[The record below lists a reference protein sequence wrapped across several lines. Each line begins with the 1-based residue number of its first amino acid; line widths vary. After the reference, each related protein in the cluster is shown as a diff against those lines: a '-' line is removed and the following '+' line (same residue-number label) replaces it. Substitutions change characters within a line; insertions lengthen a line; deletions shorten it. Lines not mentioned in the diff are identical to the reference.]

1 MSACVHKEEHV
12 PLNLKEYEV
21 WGEGE
26 LPFITNNVSELL
38 IIARSCENMSR
49 LSSQMDLTLLI

>member
-1 MSACVHKEEHV
+1 MSACVHKDEHV
-12 PLNLKEYEV
+12 PLNLKEYKV

-26 LPFITNNVSELL
+26 LSFITNNVSDLL
-38 IIARSCENMSR
+38 VIATSCENVSR